1 MRTVTRP
8 RTFCGLI
15 LAGISVA
22 GSAASAQNLI
32 GNSFDGVI
40 YDVNQAT
47 GQATNPRN
55 TGITNLVDI
64 AYASDGTLYGLT
76 AFISTGTGNA
86 LYKFDPTTGV
96 PALVGATGLTEI
108 FEGDLAFQPGTGT
121 LFGIQDIPSSV
132 SYRLFTLNTTTGA
145 AGNIVNITGV
155 SLPDDLSGMAF
166 ASDGTLYVLDTSN
179 ETLLTVN
186 PATGAVTSSVNL
198 SSALGNSA
206 GLEFD
211 PASGV
216 LYTADGNLD
225 GTDNLY
231 TLNPTT
237 GALALVGSTTLS
249 NGLAGLTFAPVAIPE
264 PTGALALAGV
274 ALTSLLAR
282 RRRA

>member
-76 AFISTGTGNA
+76 TFNSSGTDNA

-96 PALVGATGLTEI
+96 PALVGATGSADI
-108 FEGDLAFQPGTGT
+108 IEGDLAFQPGTGT
-121 LFGIQDIPSSV
+121 LFGLVDEF
-132 SYRLFTLNTTTGA
+132 YRLFTLNTTTGA
-145 AGNIVNITGV
+145 VGNVVSITGA
-155 SLPDDLSGMAF
+155 SQGDWSGMAF

-186 PATGAVTSSVNL
+186 PSTGAVTSSVNL
-198 SSALGNSA
+198 SGSLGDAA

-216 LYTADGNLD
+216 LYTADGNIP

-237 GALALVGSTTLS
+237 GVLALVGSTTLS